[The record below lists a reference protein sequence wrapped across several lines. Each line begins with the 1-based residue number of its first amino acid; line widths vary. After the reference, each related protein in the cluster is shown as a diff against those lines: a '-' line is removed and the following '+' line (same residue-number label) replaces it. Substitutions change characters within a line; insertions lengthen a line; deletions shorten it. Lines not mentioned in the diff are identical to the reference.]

1 VDQCRIRFWKR
12 DRQTPNDLSANSLGL
27 FHTDGKPIIEAD
39 STFMLNGLI
48 GEGCLR
54 VDGLPGGWRLQG
66 ISQNGDDLT
75 NRLFTLDPGDVKSDI
90 VVRVEV
96 GEPPSRRIPPCT

>member
-1 VDQCRIRFWKR
+1 
-12 DRQTPNDLSANSLGL
+12 
-27 FHTDGKPIIEAD
+27 
-39 STFMLNGLI
+39 MLNGLI